1 MGGVR
6 TQQNVIRLAAT
17 DRTIGIHSSK
27 LDRRPTLF
35 SCANGTI
42 DLETGMYRQASQ
54 EDLLTVGSGVVWDEK
69 ATCDGW
75 LKFLGE
81 VFEGDTALINYIQKL
96 AGYWTTV

>member
-1 MGGVR
+1 
-6 TQQNVIRLAAT
+6 
-17 DRTIGIHSSK
+17 
-27 LDRRPTLF
+27 
-35 SCANGTI
+35 
-42 DLETGMYRQASQ
+42 MYRQASQ

-96 AGYWTTV
+96 AGYWTTGLTKWHMLPVFIGQGRNARGVCKNHTQGSR